1 MEKEKDTKVGGDH
14 ENAFD
19 LQALGVL
26 GKILER
32 RAARKASTT
41 GRVGE
46 EGDEP
51 LSPWSDEDWQ
61 PPKGKAPPKRHP
73 KPPAGK
79 RDMEHSMDRYARDGR
94 RRRLP

>member
-1 MEKEKDTKVGGDH
+1 MSEERESKDGGH
-14 ENAFD
+14 EESFD
-19 LQALGVL
+19 LGVLDLL
-26 GKILER
+26 GKILDR

-41 GRVGE
+41 GRKGE
-46 EGDEP
+46 EDEP
-51 LSPWSDEDWQ
+51 LSPWSSEDFE

-79 RDMEHSMDRYARDGR
+79 RDMEHPMDRYARDGR